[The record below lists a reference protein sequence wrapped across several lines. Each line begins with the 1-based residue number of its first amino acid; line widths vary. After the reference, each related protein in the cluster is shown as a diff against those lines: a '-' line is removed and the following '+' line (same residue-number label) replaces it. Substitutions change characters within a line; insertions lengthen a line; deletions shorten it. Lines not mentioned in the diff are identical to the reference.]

1 MPKIAFIGAGSFGFT
16 RKLVRDVLTFSSLE
30 NSTISLMDIDPV
42 KLDYIGQAVNRIV
55 REGNYPATVETT
67 TSREEALTGADY
79 VIVTILAGSI
89 DVWQY
94 DILIPQKYGID
105 TNIGDT
111 RGPSGIFRA
120 MRTVPVMLDIARD
133 MERLCPNAVMLN
145 YTNPM
150 VMNCRAIQSQTSIVT
165 TGLCHSVQ
173 GTAEM
178 LAGWIGAPMEEI
190 SYTCAGINHMAWYL
204 EYKWNGEDAYPLIRK
219 AITERPDVYNE
230 EQVRNE
236 MYLHLD
242 YYPTESSGHHSEYN
256 PWFRKRPDLIE
267 KYCTHGTGWNPGE
280 SAYILKRYRERETN
294 WSEAIT
300 EWLNDPAPLDL
311 ERGHE
316 YAAYIINALEGGEP
330 FKYNGNTLNDGL
342 IDNLPQG
349 SCVEVPVWAS
359 KDGLEAVRV
368 GALPPSVALL
378 TGINAQ
384 IEELAIEGILNG
396 DPRKIF
402 HAIAHD
408 PLTSAV
414 LSLAEIRQMVDEM
427 LEQNRDYLPTFKH
440 FTVEGDRPMRLL
452 TDAQPVA
459 AD

>member
-1 MPKIAFIGAGSFGFT
+1 MPKITFIGAGSFGFT
-16 RKLVRDVLTFSSLE
+16 RKLVRDVLTFPLLE
-30 NSTISLMDIDPV
+30 NATISLMDIDPV

-94 DILIPQKYGID
+94 DILIPEKYGID

-120 MRTVPVMLDIARD
+120 ARTVPVMLDIARD
-133 MERLCPNAVMLN
+133 MERLCPDAVMLN

-150 VMNCRAIQSQTSIVT
+150 VMNCRAIQSQTKIVT

-178 LAGWIGAPMEEI
+178 LAGWIGAPMDEI
-190 SYTCAGINHMAWYL
+190 SYVCAGINHMAWYL

-219 AITERPDVYNE
+219 AITERPEVYNE

-280 SAYILKRYRERETN
+280 SAYVLKRYREREAN

-311 ERGHE
+311 VRGHE
-316 YAAYIINALEGGEP
+316 YAAYIINALEGGTP

-427 LEQNRDYLPTFKH
+427 FEQNRDHLPTFNH
-440 FTVEGDRPMRLL
+440 FKVEGERPMRLL
-452 TDAQPVA
+452 TQEMVA